1 MENTVLSEMLGV
13 FEGVANWLTRAVQNI
28 IPMFYAE
35 ETGLTFIGILA
46 IASLAISVAFLLINV
61 IRSYLTFA

>member
-1 MENTVLSEMLGV
+1 MESTVLDKMLDV
-13 FEGVANWLTRAVQNI
+13 FEAVASWLTSAVQNV

-61 IRSYLTFA
+61 INSYLRFK